1 MWSLQEVIDRV
12 KESEKFKAVRELYRD
27 VELEPGELQG
37 MEAIFVKILGRCVAT
52 VEIPR
57 DSEPFSY
64 LHWGSN
70 YEVFSREVRKMYSLQ
85 SLNSGKMLE
94 FLKGTQTGKCIL
106 DMAVEAVVKVF
117 KEILKDGIGIVKYT
131 YEKTGETHEPT
142 GMAVYLVINGGRLT
156 GVRVLAPCFDARGIE
171 WLSNRNIHI
180 GLGVYLPRESEIMLD
195 VRVAWD
201 EGVARD
207 RELHILGSARRGAYL
222 TSSGGEVG
230 AEVTINHGGEN
241 YSSLYNPNFGDLKLY
256 GGARVDTVYT
266 CTGGYRPVV
275 KSHTTIKNLRVYTH
289 APTFPSGIEV
299 TGGYGLDTGTCPTS
313 HLVERNDEYGEWEL
327 ERIPHYRTIQE
338 DMRYLTMGPVGSE
351 SGTMTAVLAD
361 DGVIYVTRGC
371 FEGTLED
378 FREAVEE
385 THKHEDSQFYREYL
399 AIIEVI
405 KARFPTG
412 REHGRDSDK

>member
-37 MEAIFVKILGRCVAT
+37 MEALYVKILGRCVAT

-85 SLNSGKMLE
+85 SLHSGKMLE

-117 KEILKDGIGIVKYT
+117 KEILKDGIGIAKYT

-201 EGVARD
+201 EKVAQD
-207 RELHILGSARRGAYL
+207 RELHTLRSARRGAYL
-222 TSSGGEVG
+222 SSFGEVD
-230 AEVTINHGGEN
+230 AEVTINHGGEK
-241 YSSLYNPNFGDLKLY
+241 YSSLYNPDFGDLKLY

-275 KSHTTIKNLRVYTH
+275 KSHTTIKNLKVYTH
-289 APTFPSGIEV
+289 KHAPAFPSGIEV
-299 TGGYGLDTGTCPTS
+299 TGGYGLDTSTYPTSHLPPPTSHLPPPTS
-313 HLVERNDEYGEWEL
+313 HLVEREDEYGEWEI
-327 ERIPHYRTIQE
+327 ERIPQYRTIHE
-338 DMRYLTMGPVGSE
+338 DTRYLTMG
-351 SGTMTAVLAD
+351 
-361 DGVIYVTRGC
+361 
-371 FEGTLED
+371 
-378 FREAVEE
+378 
-385 THKHEDSQFYREYL
+385 Q
-399 AIIEVI
+399 
-405 KARFPTG
+405 
-412 REHGRDSDK
+412 

>member
-37 MEAIFVKILGRCVAT
+37 MEALYVKILGRCVAT

-70 YEVFSREVRKMYSLQ
+70 YEVFTREVRKMYSLQ
-85 SLNSGKMLE
+85 SQYSGKMLPYHGE
-94 FLKGTQTGKCIL
+94 ENLYNGTL
-106 DMAVEAVVKVF
+106 DKAVEVVGTVF
-117 KEILKDGIGIVKYT
+117 REILKDGIGIAKYT

-171 WLSNRNIHI
+171 WLSNRNIRI

-222 TSSGGEVG
+222 TPFGGEVG
-230 AEVTINHGGEN
+230 AEITINHGGEN
-241 YSSLYNPNFGDLKLY
+241 FSSRYNPDFGDLKLY

-266 CTGGYRPVV
+266 CTEGYRPVV
-275 KSHTTIKNLRVYTH
+275 KSHTTIKNLLVYTH

-299 TGGYGLDTGTCPTS
+299 TGGYGLDACTYPTS
-313 HLVERNDEYGEWEL
+313 HLVEREDEYGEWDIV
-327 ERIPHYRTIQE
+327 RIPHYRTVQE
-338 DMRYLTMGPVGSE
+338 DTRYLTMGPVGSE

-361 DGVIYVTRGC
+361 NGVIYVTRGC

-412 REHGRDSDK
+412 REHDSDS

>member
-1 MWSLQEVIDRV
+1 MWSLEEVIDRV
-12 KESEKFKAVRELYRD
+12 KESEKYKVVRELYRD
-27 VELEPGELQG
+27 VELEPGELEG
-37 MEAIFVKILGRCVAT
+37 MEAIYVNILGRCVAT
-52 VEIPR
+52 AELPR
-57 DSEPFSY
+57 DAWPFSY

-70 YEVFSREVRKMYSLQ
+70 YEVFNKGVRKMYSLQ
-85 SLNSGKMLE
+85 SIYSGKLLE
-94 FLKGTQTGKCIL
+94 FSRDTHPGRCTL
-106 DMAVEAVVKVF
+106 DSAVGVIVEIF
-117 KEILKDGIGIVKYT
+117 REILKDGIGIAKYT

-142 GMAVYLVINGGRLT
+142 GMVVYRVIDGGRPT
-156 GVRVLAPCFDARGIE
+156 DVRVLAPCFDARGIE
-171 WLSNRNIHI
+171 WLSTRNIHI
-180 GLGVYLPRESEIMLD
+180 GLGVYLPRESEIMPD
-195 VRVAWD
+195 VRVAWG
-201 EGVARD
+201 EGVAQD
-207 RELHILGSARRGAYL
+207 RALHTLRSARRGAYL
-222 TSSGGEVG
+222 SSFGEVD
-230 AEVTINHGGEN
+230 AEVTINHGGEK
-241 YSSLYNPNFGDLKLY
+241 YSSLYNPDFGDLKLY

-275 KSHTTIKNLRVYTH
+275 KSRTTIKNLRVYTH

-313 HLVERNDEYGEWEL
+313 HLVEREGEYGEWDI

-338 DMRYLTMGPVGSE
+338 DTRYITMGPVGSE
-351 SGTMTAVLAD
+351 NGTMTAVLAD

-412 REHGRDSDK
+412 REHGRDSAK

>member
-1 MWSLQEVIDRV
+1 MWSLQEVIDRI

-37 MEAIFVKILGRCVAT
+37 MKAMYVKILGRCVAT

-85 SLNSGKMLE
+85 SLHSGKMLE
-94 FLKGTQTGKCIL
+94 FLKGTHTHTHTHTGKCIL
-106 DMAVEAVVKVF
+106 DMAVEAVVEVF
-117 KEILKDGIGIVKYT
+117 KEILKDGIGIAKYT

-171 WLSNRNIHI
+171 WLSNRNIRI
-180 GLGVYLPRESEIMLD
+180 GLGVYLPCESEIMLD

-222 TSSGGEVG
+222 TPFGKEV

-241 YSSLYNPNFGDLKLY
+241 FSSRYNPDFGDLKLY

-275 KSHTTIKNLRVYTH
+275 KSHSTIKNLKVYTH
-289 APTFPSGIEV
+289 THMRPHS
-299 TGGYGLDTGTCPTS
+299 
-313 HLVERNDEYGEWEL
+313 LV
-327 ERIPHYRTIQE
+327 
-338 DMRYLTMGPVGSE
+338 V
-351 SGTMTAVLAD
+351 
-361 DGVIYVTRGC
+361 
-371 FEGTLED
+371 
-378 FREAVEE
+378 
-385 THKHEDSQFYREYL
+385 
-399 AIIEVI
+399 
-405 KARFPTG
+405 
-412 REHGRDSDK
+412 

>member
-12 KESEKFKAVRELYRD
+12 QESEKLEAVRELYRD

-37 MEAIFVKILGRCVAT
+37 MEAIYVKILGRCVAT

-85 SLNSGKMLE
+85 SLHSGKMLE

-142 GMAVYLVINGGRLT
+142 GMAVYMVINGGRLT

-180 GLGVYLPRESEIMLD
+180 GLGVYLPRESEIMTD
-195 VRVAWD
+195 VRVAWG
-201 EGVARD
+201 EGVAQD
-207 RELHILGSARRGAYL
+207 RALHTLRSARRGAYL
-222 TSSGGEVG
+222 SSFGEVDE
-230 AEVTINHGGEN
+230 EVTFNHGGEN
-241 YSSLYNPNFGDLKLY
+241 YSSLYNPDFGDLKLY

-266 CTGGYRPVV
+266 CTRGYRPVV
-275 KSHTTIKNLRVYTH
+275 KSRTTIKNLKVYTH

-313 HLVERNDEYGEWEL
+313 HLVEREDGYVEWDIV
-327 ERIPHYRTIQE
+327 RIPHYRTIQE
-338 DMRYLTMGPVGSE
+338 DTRYLTMGPVGSE

-361 DGVIYVTRGC
+361 NGVIYVTRGC

-385 THKHEDSQFYREYL
+385 THKHEDSQFYREYM